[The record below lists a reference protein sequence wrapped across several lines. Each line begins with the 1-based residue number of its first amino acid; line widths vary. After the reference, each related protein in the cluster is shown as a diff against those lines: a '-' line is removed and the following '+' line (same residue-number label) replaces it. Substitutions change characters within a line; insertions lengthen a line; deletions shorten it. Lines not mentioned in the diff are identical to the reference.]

1 MGKTVPVPVLVPTK
15 GTGIKLPGTFPFFL
29 GNGRADVLIGSLP
42 GKPTFSA
49 FTAPALSRIG
59 LPIKPSAAVLAK
71 SGATGSSVAL
81 DDAEHSERKLEKL
94 VLPPIAPLLVP
105 GAVAGDGAAEV
116 GDLDA
121 VSDDEDKAG
130 DKMDVDEEE
139 EDDDPLDAFMKENV
153 KQVKTI
159 DTLDQARHGAPGK
172 SSIRENLADL
182 DSDGSDDDEDGQN
195 GPMTA
200 EDILALAAKKAKKK
214 DLPAAQHAKIAYE
227 PFQKTFYHPS
237 AETAAMDD
245 EDVELMRIEM
255 DGIKIR
261 GANCPKPVRNWGA
274 FGLPAG
280 W

>member
-1 MGKTVPVPVLVPTK
+1 MVMT
-15 GTGIKLPGTFPFFL
+15 
-29 GNGRADVLIGSLP
+29 ASLP
-42 GKPTFSA
+42 GKPAFSA
-49 FTAPALSRIG
+49 FTANTMSRIG
-59 LPIKPSAAVLAK
+59 LPMKPSAAVLAK
-71 SGATGSSVAL
+71 AGLAPAGPGNGIKL
-81 DDAEHSERKLEKL
+81 DDAEHNERKLQKL

-105 GAVAGDGAAEV
+105 GAVSEGTVETSGV

-121 VSDDEDKAG
+121 VSDDDDEKPGQAT

-139 EDDDPLDAFMKENV
+139 DDPLDAFMKENV

-159 DTLDQARHGAPGK
+159 DSQDQARHGAPTKRSTGA
-172 SSIRENLADL
+172 RENLADL
-182 DSDGSDDDEDGQN
+182 DDELLSDDDDEEGN

-214 DLPAAQHAKIAYE
+214 DLPAAQHSKIAYE
-227 PFQKTFYHPS
+227 PFEKKFYHPS
-237 AETAAMDD
+237 AETAAMDE
-245 EDVELMRIEM
+245 EDVELMRMEM

-280 W
+280 WYVP

>member
-1 MGKTVPVPVLVPTK
+1 MSGRIQLTVLT
-15 GTGIKLPGTFPFFL
+15 
-29 GNGRADVLIGSLP
+29 ASLP

-49 FTAPALSRIG
+49 FTANTMSRIG
-59 LPIKPSAAVLAK
+59 LPMKPSAAVLAK
-71 SGATGSSVAL
+71 AGLTNTGPGNGIKL
-81 DDAEHSERKLEKL
+81 DDADLSERKLQKL

-105 GAVAGDGAAEV
+105 GTVGEGAADAPVV

-121 VSDDEDKAG
+121 VSDDEDEKPVLQS
-130 DKMDVDEEE
+130 DKMEVDEEE
-139 EDDDPLDAFMKENV
+139 DDPLDAFMKENV

-159 DTLDQARHGAPGK
+159 DTQDKARHGDPHKK
-172 SSIRENLADL
+172 SSGARENLADQDDEL
-182 DSDGSDDDEDGQN
+182 LSDDDDEEGN

-200 EDILALAAKKAKKK
+200 EDILALAAKKAKTK

-227 PFQKTFYHPS
+227 PFEKKFYHPS
-237 AETAAMDD
+237 AETAAMDE

-280 W
+280 WYVFVL

>member
-1 MGKTVPVPVLVPTK
+1 M
-15 GTGIKLPGTFPFFL
+15 
-29 GNGRADVLIGSLP
+29 
-42 GKPTFSA
+42 
-49 FTAPALSRIG
+49 SRIG
-59 LPIKPSAAVLAK
+59 LPLKPTPAVLSK
-71 SGATGSSVAL
+71 SGATGNGIAL
-81 DDAEHSERKLEKL
+81 DDAEHSERKLERL

-105 GAVAGDGAAEV
+105 GAAAADAPEV

-121 VSDDEDKAG
+121 VSDDEAESKGKD
-130 DKMDVDEEE
+130 DKMDVDSEE
-139 EDDDPLDAFMKENV
+139 DDPLDAFMKENTQ
-153 KQVKTI
+153 QVKTI
-159 DTLDQARHGAPGK
+159 DTLDRTRHGSAPGK
-172 SSIRENLADL
+172 TSIRENLADL
-182 DSDGSDDDEDGQN
+182 DSDASDDEGRD

-237 AETAAMDD
+237 AETSAMDE
-245 EDVELMRIEM
+245 EDVELMRMEM

-261 GANCPKPVRNWGA
+261 GANCPRPVRNWGA

>member
-1 MGKTVPVPVLVPTK
+1 M
-15 GTGIKLPGTFPFFL
+15 
-29 GNGRADVLIGSLP
+29 
-42 GKPTFSA
+42 
-49 FTAPALSRIG
+49 
-59 LPIKPSAAVLAK
+59 
-71 SGATGSSVAL
+71 
-81 DDAEHSERKLEKL
+81 

-105 GAVAGDGAAEV
+105 GAVPGDGAAEV

-130 DKMDVDEEE
+130 GKMDVDEEE
-139 EDDDPLDAFMKENV
+139 EEDDPLDAFMKENV

-182 DSDGSDDDEDGQN
+182 DSDGSDVDEDGTN

-280 W
+280 WSVFFLPFP